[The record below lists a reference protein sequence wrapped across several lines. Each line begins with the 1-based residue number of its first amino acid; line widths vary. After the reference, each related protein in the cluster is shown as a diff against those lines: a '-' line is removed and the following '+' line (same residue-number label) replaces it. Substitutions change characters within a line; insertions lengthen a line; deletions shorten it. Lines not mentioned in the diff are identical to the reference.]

1 MCDAGGMWEV
11 RGQFWFSWFLSSSR
25 GFHGHLIRVVRLG
38 WLKPLPAE
46 LLHWSPVF
54 TVPMTAFESAL

>member
-1 MCDAGGMWEV
+1 MAHTEV

-25 GFHGHLIRVVRLG
+25 GFQEHLIRVVRLG

-46 LLHWSPVF
+46 LSHCSLVF